1 MRKIINS
8 VDAKKSVFH
17 CIVNGRKVAFY
28 LTNRLSKIFMDYLNK
43 GVLVDFEIS
52 NTRRKIDNY
61 RAYQVAYFNE
71 IKIIKTG
78 RTIYN
83 HIKLKGDML
92 DFLEERYYYLIV
104 DLEMTMPRYREKRF
118 VPEIIQYGFVLVEYR
133 GKTILEDH
141 SYIFPVKQIPLSKR
155 TINFL
160 NLDLEMFNTKAQPYN
175 YFYNNLLDIIKKYQ
189 PKIVVWGKNDIAAIQ
204 SSYKIHNKKVITE
217 PTDFVDL
224 SKLHKDYFNLK
235 DDLGLFKAYET
246 YYDQKHKQVH
256 SAKEDA
262 VITKSVF
269 EAFINYINTDLNGKQ

>member
-160 NLDLEMFNTKAQPYN
+160 NLDLEIFNTKAQPYN

>member
-160 NLDLEMFNTKAQPYN
+160 NLDLEMFNTKAQPYH